1 VSRSFKLGCTRVPEL
16 TGAGGVTISPDGR
29 NAYVGTAR
37 GVVEFTRDGHTGA
50 LRFRGC
56 LNARGTGRCATLHGI
71 PAGVGPLAVSR
82 DGLTLYAT
90 ASVPTAPFGAK
101 SAIAVFARNQRSGA
115 LRQLAGSRGCVNT
128 DGSDG
133 CARARALFG
142 CWCGLAVSRDSKNVY
157 VSSSR
162 TTESSEDIGLAA
174 FSRSS
179 TGTLT
184 QLAGTAGCATKDGAD
199 GCAAT
204 AFSEEYSVN
213 SGGDLAVSPDGS
225 GVYLAHES
233 TFPEAQAG
241 CLDNFVARLKRDA
254 ATGALGPLTGET
266 PACGLSM
273 TMSPDG
279 RSLYTVSFFLSL
291 VYNFARNPQGGSL
304 RKNFCLTDSDADSGD
319 DYCKLDSS
327 LYLQPPQSITVSP
340 DGRYAYLAAGEIVH
354 VFSRVRL

>member
-1 VSRSFKLGCTRVPEL
+1 VRRNKACVWWLLHQGGDSQGPSLRGGGACCAGAPCAGRRKERRRADAAARPRRLRGRPRREGLHPRAHRRTDRLGGDQPRERNAYVSAHAGSVSVFTIKHGALHQLRGRAGCVSRSFKLGCTRVPEL

-241 CLDNFVARLKRDA
+241 CLDNFVA
-254 ATGALGPLTGET
+254 
-266 PACGLSM
+266 
-273 TMSPDG
+273 
-279 RSLYTVSFFLSL
+279 
-291 VYNFARNPQGGSL
+291 
-304 RKNFCLTDSDADSGD
+304 
-319 DYCKLDSS
+319 
-327 LYLQPPQSITVSP
+327 
-340 DGRYAYLAAGEIVH
+340 
-354 VFSRVRL
+354 